1 MWSASTNLHRA
12 IPVLLGFDDAGRVEA
27 WVAMRPGCVVFAGK
41 ESEALE
47 KIPYAMQEYDRWLSR
62 YGLSS
67 VWAHFGRAASDVAPA
82 PYVPFG
88 EVRTGVCVVE
98 RVYVPEDVIGGNTAA
113 FFGWD
118 KQVPTDVE
126 IASTLQVLSSSR
138 EELWATARALGA
150 ERWSERPGGG
160 QRTVIDILRH
170 VAHVEWW
177 YMSRIVDFPVPE
189 AGYPEEPEEMEA
201 FLEWTRQRV
210 VERLQALSSEE
221 LAAVTVPDT
230 ESGERWSARKVLRR
244 LIYYELYHI
253 RQLKKLLTP

>member
-27 WVAMRPGCVVFAGK
+27 WVATRPGCVVFAGK

-98 RVYVPEDVIGGNTAA
+98 RVYVPEDVITFWPGQAGANGRRDRIDAS
-113 FFGWD
+113 G
-118 KQVPTDVE
+118 VE
-126 IASTLQVLSSSR
+126 
-138 EELWATARALGA
+138 
-150 ERWSERPGGG
+150 
-160 QRTVIDILRH
+160 
-170 VAHVEWW
+170 
-177 YMSRIVDFPVPE
+177 
-189 AGYPEEPEEMEA
+189 
-201 FLEWTRQRV
+201 
-210 VERLQALSSEE
+210 
-221 LAAVTVPDT
+221 
-230 ESGERWSARKVLRR
+230 
-244 LIYYELYHI
+244 
-253 RQLKKLLTP
+253 LLT